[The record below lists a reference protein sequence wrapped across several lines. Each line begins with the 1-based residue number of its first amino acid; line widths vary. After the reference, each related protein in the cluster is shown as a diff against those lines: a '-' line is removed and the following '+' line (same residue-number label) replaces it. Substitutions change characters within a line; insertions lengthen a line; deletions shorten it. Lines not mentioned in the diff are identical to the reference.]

1 MAIIRVTDRPPTCE
15 ECGAAYTEH
24 ARDCKAGAQAALD
37 LVAMLL
43 GLAALA
49 TLPRIKNGPLIPRV
63 VHTRADDDGVAVV
76 SVDDFQFVELDRSA
90 RRRRQGLH
98 AAHRSAADDDTLD
111 VLAEWILGAELL
123 TYSGNERERPMPLT
137 YANLQQTLEWL
148 RANRDMHAPAMS
160 FDAPEFVR
168 VYERARELAPDAPPS
183 VLYAFVV
190 ESLRWRPL
198 ELPSPSDFSYAAA
211 AAHQHA
217 WQGMLGQP
225 CNCDACEPCQR
236 KQQQLDAI
244 AKGD

>member
-1 MAIIRVTDRPPTCE
+1 MEWATIRVSDRPPTCE

-37 LVAMLL
+37 LVALLL

-111 VLAEWILGAELL
+111 VLAEWILD
-123 TYSGNERERPMPLT
+123 ERGLT